1 MVNKNYMK
9 FTSELIKQYRP
20 QIAVGKRVSDL
31 TTCMTSLP
39 TKHLCAIW

>member
-20 QIAVGKRVSDL
+20 QIAVGKRV
-31 TTCMTSLP
+31 
-39 TKHLCAIW
+39 W